1 VSDVSYYLKEITKE
15 YAKSREDIQYK
26 DSMVYIVE
34 KEETEPARIL
44 TTIFKDDEDR
54 YYELTVSTPS
64 IEKDDLKS
72 AIQVDYFPVCSS
84 VTLYH
89 HHIRMGILS

>member
-1 VSDVSYYLKEITKE
+1 MCIRD
-15 YAKSREDIQYK
+15 R
-26 DSMVYIVE
+26 VYIVE

-72 AIQVDYFPVCSS
+72 AIQVWIIFLYVALLLCIIIIS
-84 VTLYH
+84 VWVFSVSYTHLEDSCH
-89 HHIRMGILS
+89 EEKGK